1 MDKQNDFYQKV
12 GDLER
17 EERKKARKAK
27 WKKREE
33 GFWKTFLFTEDGKPK
48 SGFLIYT
55 FCLSFVF
62 VGLYIAGFYFVIEG
76 VAMSLA
82 TAMPAFWGNLVIS
95 LIVGAAGSAL
105 SALLHV
111 LLPDKRLAFGT
122 HIWLALYI
130 VAAVITLCFMLRD
143 WETIRVML
151 VFVLWFAAIP
161 VAMGL
166 VVTYLLYRK
175 DYVPPVRETEEKP
188 AWKKYTERR

>member
-62 VGLYIAGFYFVIEG
+62 VGLYIAGFYFVTEG
-76 VAMSLA
+76 AAMSLA
-82 TAMPAFWGNLVIS
+82 TAMPAFWGNLILS
-95 LIVGAAGSAL
+95 LIVGAAGAAL
-105 SALLHV
+105 SALLHI

-130 VAAVITLCFMLRD
+130 VVAVITLCIMLKD
-143 WETIRVML
+143 WEAIQVML

-161 VAMGL
+161 VTMGL

-175 DYVPPVRETEEKP
+175 DYVPPKEREEKP
-188 AWKKYTERR
+188 AWKQYTERR

>member
-1 MDKQNDFYQKV
+1 MDKQNAFYQKV

-62 VGLYIAGFYFVIEG
+62 VGLYIAGFYFVTEG
-76 VAMSLA
+76 AAMSLA
-82 TAMPAFWGNLVIS
+82 TAMPAFWGNLILS
-95 LIVGAAGSAL
+95 LIVGAAGAAL
-105 SALLHV
+105 SALLHI

-130 VAAVITLCFMLRD
+130 VAAVITLCIMLKD
-143 WETIRVML
+143 WEAIQVML

-161 VAMGL
+161 VTMGL
-166 VVTYLLYRK
+166 IVTYLLYRK
-175 DYVPPVRETEEKP
+175 DYVPPQEREEKP
-188 AWKKYTERR
+188 VWKQYTERR

>member
-62 VGLYIAGFYFVIEG
+62 VGLYIAGFYLVIEG
-76 VAMSLA
+76 AAMSLA
-82 TAMPAFWGNLVIS
+82 TAMPAFWGNLLLS
-95 LIVGAAGSAL
+95 LVVGAAGSAL

-122 HIWLALYI
+122 HIWLALY
-130 VAAVITLCFMLRD
+130 VAAAVISLCVILKD
-143 WETIRVML
+143 WEAIQVML

-161 VAMGL
+161 VTMGL
-166 VVTYLLYRK
+166 IVTYLLYRR